1 MKLFDKIREKM
12 CMSKTSAV
20 IGFRVTL
27 RLVSLYLQ
35 INHRLSSWRL
45 LKQTHRSDPTLRKGI
60 CCSSLEDLRKKI
72 ANKFP
77 HHEHTLP
84 LFTDDGTEVKE
95 ALRTFQRI
103 RKTVTHIQ
111 VDDDDY
117 LMSLAP
123 QSLLVV
129 GKAPVTSPTPENIFD
144 RLLTLLRES
153 SGASSVYNEV
163 TPWSLII
170 DQPPQW
176 MDGIAPNS
184 TEREFFYRCLISWQR
199 TSSRSGTR
207 CTAA

>member
-1 MKLFDKIREKM
+1 MNICYRKDEIELSMKLFDKIREKM

-77 HHEHTLP
+77 HHAQHTLP

-95 ALRTFQRI
+95 ALLTFQRTQ
-103 RKTVTHIQ
+103 KAVTHINTGGWWWLPDEPGSTKPAGGWESPSYISNSWKHLWSPPHITQ
-111 VDDDDY
+111 GEQWR
-117 LMSLAP
+117 LFSL
-123 QSLLVV
+123 
-129 GKAPVTSPTPENIFD
+129 
-144 RLLTLLRES
+144 
-153 SGASSVYNEV
+153 
-163 TPWSLII
+163 
-170 DQPPQW
+170 
-176 MDGIAPNS
+176 
-184 TEREFFYRCLISWQR
+184 
-199 TSSRSGTR
+199 
-207 CTAA
+207 

>member
-1 MKLFDKIREKM
+1 M
-12 CMSKTSAV
+12 
-20 IGFRVTL
+20 
-27 RLVSLYLQ
+27 
-35 INHRLSSWRL
+35 
-45 LKQTHRSDPTLRKGI
+45 RKGI

-72 ANKFP
+72 GNKFP
-77 HHEHTLP
+77 HHAQHTLP

-163 TPWSLII
+163 MP
-170 DQPPQW
+170 
-176 MDGIAPNS
+176 
-184 TEREFFYRCLISWQR
+184 
-199 TSSRSGTR
+199 
-207 CTAA
+207 